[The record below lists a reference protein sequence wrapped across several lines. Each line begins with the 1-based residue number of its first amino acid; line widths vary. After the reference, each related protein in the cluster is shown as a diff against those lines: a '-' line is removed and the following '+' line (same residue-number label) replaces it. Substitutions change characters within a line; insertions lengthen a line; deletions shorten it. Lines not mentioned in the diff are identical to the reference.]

1 MSRSCGFR
9 AACGGLIAP
18 SRRKGATLLSREPA
32 RAPRN
37 DSPSTAYAR
46 IAVRFR
52 GLGHGRGDSYALPGA
67 GKSYV
72 LGRRQL
78 RSGAFRGDRPQGT
91 PGAQSARTGRHPARG
106 RHARED
112 GPLRAQRRRPRLV
125 HDSPRRVGVDGPGR
139 KTRGRSRRRE
149 RSRGAEDSRRRLC
162 ALRLRRGRGARGR
175 LVHRGHGA
183 RRHGRARREAVRQDR
198 VLRRAREDARQ
209 IPSRKKRLARHH
221 PSHRRDRQLVRALPR
236 RPRGPP
242 RRRRR
247 ARLPHRTTL
256 ARPPRLP
263 RAGSVRRSTP
273 QPGNPR
279 ARGAPHGR
287 PPLDRGRGLPS
298 AGFHPAHREGPSRP
312 VSSWLHGRGH
322 GARAFSPHRSPA
334 LRSAPGDPRPGWLQ
348 GSGSAH
354 KGLTNNRR
362 TLDMQRNSIYL
373 LAAAVAVTSLSL
385 AGCATTTD
393 VDKKIADAQSK
404 TDKKIE
410 SVETQFEDMQEKQ
423 KVTEGKVGEQG
434 KQIEQIS
441 QSAKE
446 ALQRAQEAGVL
457 AKGKILFQ
465 QSFAEDRVRF
475 KVNSF
480 ELTKDAKSALDEF
493 AAKIKGLD
501 KGVYLEIQGHTDD
514 TGGADYNDQLGQ
526 QRAEAVRRYLARE
539 HKLPLGRIST
549 ISYGDTQPV
558 QANKTAK
565 GRTQNRRVV
574 IVVLE

>member
-1 MSRSCGFR
+1 M
-9 AACGGLIAP
+9 
-18 SRRKGATLLSREPA
+18 K
-32 RAPRN
+32 
-37 DSPSTAYAR
+37 
-46 IAVRFR
+46 
-52 GLGHGRGDSYALPGA
+52 
-67 GKSYV
+67 
-72 LGRRQL
+72 
-78 RSGAFRGDRPQGT
+78 
-91 PGAQSARTGRHPARG
+91 
-106 RHARED
+106 
-112 GPLRAQRRRPRLV
+112 
-125 HDSPRRVGVDGPGR
+125 
-139 KTRGRSRRRE
+139 
-149 RSRGAEDSRRRLC
+149 
-162 ALRLRRGRGARGR
+162 
-175 LVHRGHGA
+175 
-183 RRHGRARREAVRQDR
+183 
-198 VLRRAREDARQ
+198 
-209 IPSRKKRLARHH
+209 
-221 PSHRRDRQLVRALPR
+221 
-236 RPRGPP
+236 
-242 RRRRR
+242 
-247 ARLPHRTTL
+247 
-256 ARPPRLP
+256 
-263 RAGSVRRSTP
+263 
-273 QPGNPR
+273 
-279 ARGAPHGR
+279 
-287 PPLDRGRGLPS
+287 
-298 AGFHPAHREGPSRP
+298 
-312 VSSWLHGRGH
+312 
-322 GARAFSPHRSPA
+322 
-334 LRSAPGDPRPGWLQ
+334 
-348 GSGSAH
+348 
-354 KGLTNNRR
+354 
-362 TLDMQRNSIYL
+362 RNSIYL

-393 VDKKIADAQSK
+393 VDKKIAEAQSK

>member
-1 MSRSCGFR
+1 M
-9 AACGGLIAP
+9 
-18 SRRKGATLLSREPA
+18 K
-32 RAPRN
+32 
-37 DSPSTAYAR
+37 
-46 IAVRFR
+46 
-52 GLGHGRGDSYALPGA
+52 
-67 GKSYV
+67 
-72 LGRRQL
+72 
-78 RSGAFRGDRPQGT
+78 
-91 PGAQSARTGRHPARG
+91 
-106 RHARED
+106 
-112 GPLRAQRRRPRLV
+112 
-125 HDSPRRVGVDGPGR
+125 
-139 KTRGRSRRRE
+139 
-149 RSRGAEDSRRRLC
+149 
-162 ALRLRRGRGARGR
+162 
-175 LVHRGHGA
+175 
-183 RRHGRARREAVRQDR
+183 
-198 VLRRAREDARQ
+198 
-209 IPSRKKRLARHH
+209 
-221 PSHRRDRQLVRALPR
+221 
-236 RPRGPP
+236 
-242 RRRRR
+242 
-247 ARLPHRTTL
+247 
-256 ARPPRLP
+256 
-263 RAGSVRRSTP
+263 
-273 QPGNPR
+273 
-279 ARGAPHGR
+279 
-287 PPLDRGRGLPS
+287 
-298 AGFHPAHREGPSRP
+298 
-312 VSSWLHGRGH
+312 
-322 GARAFSPHRSPA
+322 
-334 LRSAPGDPRPGWLQ
+334 
-348 GSGSAH
+348 
-354 KGLTNNRR
+354 
-362 TLDMQRNSIYL
+362 RNSLYL

-393 VDKKIADAQSK
+393 VDKKIAEAQAK

-423 KVTEGKVGEQG
+423 KATEGKVGEQG

-558 QANKTAK
+558 QTNKTAK
-565 GRTQNRRVV
+565 GRAQNRRVV